1 MPRDIHWDTLP
12 TEIQPKYKKQIKFV
26 LDNNIKYNDNNIK
39 YNDNNPDTYNLAKTS
54 WSLHTAVVYFTC
66 PKEKHT
72 GAGYSDSCS
81 KTTEELWH
89 PKVLQIAPKHGCQ

>member
-66 PKEKHT
+66 P
-72 GAGYSDSCS
+72 CW
-81 KTTEELWH
+81 L
-89 PKVLQIAPKHGCQ
+89 L